1 MPQPAPISPEAAD
14 ATARVL
20 GRVSPS
26 DAPRPLRIMHIALQG
41 ALRWHDVEYGRT
53 VDTGGH
59 IKYVLELVEA
69 LSRSPR
75 VASLDLVTRAFEA
88 DGFDDEY
95 AETLRSVAPKV
106 RIVRLRGASLD
117 YVAKEEM
124 WLEHEALTA
133 SLRGH
138 VARFGTPDLVHAHY
152 ADAGALAAELKASH
166 GVPYLFTGHSLGAVK
181 RKAYE
186 QSGRANPD
194 VGLDR
199 RIAIE
204 NAALKSAGL
213 VIASSRD
220 EAELQYDD
228 YDDYD
233 PGRARIVPPGIDRE
247 PFRARGDRGMGDRAV
262 AAELFG
268 RFLTDLDRPAILAVA
283 RPVSKK
289 NLAGLVRAYGEH
301 PTLRER
307 ANLVILAGNRTV
319 LGNSEC
325 DRNIRELLELIDRY
339 DLHGSVAYP
348 KAHRVDQVPAVYRY
362 AAATG
367 GVFANPALN
376 EPFGLTLLEAASVGL
391 PVVATSRGGPNDI
404 VGRLQNGTLV
414 APDDEPAL
422 GRALDAL
429 LTDREAWKRAS
440 ANGLSRACDYEW
452 DAHAARYLDLAR
464 AVVDRRSPTSKRPAK
479 PRTLLATD
487 IDGTLIG
494 CPDSL
499 ERFAEWREER
509 PDMLYAVATGRSLH
523 AALNVLEHAGAP
535 LPPLMIVAV
544 GSEIYHR
551 DPTGPGYTLDTD
563 WAAHIAEGWDR
574 QATDDV
580 AIATPGLRRQSTLEQ
595 RAWKLSY
602 FVDTSRGEAH
612 AAECVAHL
620 RERLA
625 DAGLRANIVH
635 SHGEYVDVLP
645 PRANKGL
652 AVAFTARKL
661 GIAEGDVFVSGDSGN
676 DIDMLGRAAN
686 PVIVANHRDGIVSLP
701 HLSHAYVAEASHAGG
716 IMEGVEHF
724 EARSTAEPSP
734 APSQ

>member
-1 MPQPAPISPEAAD
+1 
-14 ATARVL
+14 
-20 GRVSPS
+20 
-26 DAPRPLRIMHIALQG
+26 MHIALQG
-41 ALRWHDVEYGRT
+41 ALRWRDVEYGRT
-53 VDTGGH
+53 ADTGGH

-75 VASLDLVTRAFEA
+75 VGTLDLVTRAFEA
-88 DGFDDEY
+88 DGFDQEY
-95 AETLRSVAPKV
+95 ADALKLVAPKV

-124 WLEHEALTA
+124 WREHQALAA
-133 SLRGH
+133 SLQGH
-138 VARFGTPDLVHAHY
+138 VARFGPPDIVHAHY
-152 ADAGALAAELKASH
+152 ADAGALAAELKASY

-194 VGLDR
+194 AGLDR

-204 NAALKSAGL
+204 NAALRSADL

-233 PGRARIVPPGIDRE
+233 PGRARIVPPGIDRG
-247 PFRARGDRGMGDRAV
+247 PFRPRGDRGAGDSAV

-268 RFLTDLDRPAILAVA
+268 RFLTDLDKPIVLAVA

-289 NLAGLVRAYGEH
+289 NLAGLVRAFGEH
-301 PTLRER
+301 PTLRDR

-319 LGNSEC
+319 LSEGEC

-348 KAHRVDQVPAVYRY
+348 KAHTADQVPAVYRY
-362 AAATG
+362 AVATG

-391 PVVATSRGGPNDI
+391 PVVATNRGGPNDI
-404 VGRLQNGTLV
+404 VGRLQNGQLV
-414 APDDEPAL
+414 APEDEAAL
-422 GRALDAL
+422 GEALETL
-429 LTDREAWKRAS
+429 LTDRDAWAKAS

-464 AVVDRRSPTSKRPAK
+464 AVVDRRSLASERPER

-494 CPDSL
+494 CADSL
-499 ERFAEWREER
+499 ERFSDWHEDR

-535 LPPLMIVAV
+535 LPSLMIVAV

-551 DPTGPGYTLDTD
+551 DLNGPGYTLDAD
-563 WAAHIAEGWDR
+563 WAAHIAHDWDR
-574 QATDDV
+574 QATDDI
-580 AIATPGLRRQSTLEQ
+580 AITTPGLRRQPTLEQ

-602 FVDTSRGEAH
+602 FVDTSQGDAH
-612 AAECVAHL
+612 AARCVATL
-620 RERLA
+620 RKRLA
-625 DAGLRANIVH
+625 DAGLRANVVH

-661 GIAEGDVFVSGDSGN
+661 GINERDVFVSGDSGN
-676 DIDMLGRAAN
+676 DIDMLSRAAN

-701 HLSHAYVAEASHAGG
+701 HLAHAYVAEASHAGG

-724 EARSTAEPSP
+724 EARLTIAEPP
-734 APSQ
+734 PIR